1 MASLIRLISFP
12 GTGNL
17 GIFAGQEKGLFAA
30 HGVEVEM
37 ETTPSSMYQAQK
49 LVAGEFDLACTAMD
63 NVIAYQEGAGE
74 VELDRE
80 PDLFIIA
87 SATQLEVS
95 FVVAPEIESYADL
108 KGKRL
113 ALDALATGFA
123 FALYRMLDRAGL
135 SGDDTEMVSVGSTP
149 SRWEAVQKGD
159 YAGTLLIEPFTGMAR
174 GAGYRVLGSTR
185 DTFAHYPGQVFTA
198 SRGWAAANR
207 DAVCGFIRGWL
218 DAIDWVRDPANRDE
232 AADMLGRN
240 MPAMRPRA
248 IAPSLDKLIAP
259 ETGFVPMAAL
269 DRAGLDTV
277 LELRSQYAPK
287 KKQLTDPEKYLDTSY
302 YDAALG
308 NMR

>member
-1 MASLIRLISFP
+1 MTAAIRLISFP

-17 GIFAGQEKGLFAA
+17 GIFAGREKGLFAA
-30 HGVEVEM
+30 HGVEVAL

-49 LVAGEFDLACTAMD
+49 LVAGEFDMACTAMD

-74 VELDRE
+74 AALDRE

-108 KGKRL
+108 KGRRL

-123 FALYRMLDRAGL
+123 FALYRMLDDAGL
-135 SGDDTEMVSVGSTP
+135 TAADYEMVSVGSTP

-174 GAGYRVLGSTR
+174 AAGYRVLGSTL

-198 SRGWAAANR
+198 SRAWAAANR
-207 DAVCGFIRGWL
+207 DTVTGFLQGWL
-218 DAIDWVRDPANRDE
+218 DAIDWVADPANRTE
-232 AADMLGRN
+232 AADMLARN
-240 MPAMRPRA
+240 MPAMKPQA
-248 IAPSLDKLIAP
+248 IGPSLDKLISP
-259 ETGFVPMAAL
+259 RTGFVKLAAL

-277 LELRSQYAPK
+277 LELRSRYAPQ
-287 KKQLTDPEKYLDTSY
+287 KKQLADAEKYLDTSY
-302 YDAALG
+302 YEAALAG
-308 NMR
+308 R